1 MFYFHF
7 QVSDDEDDEE
17 EESGEP
23 GSTLFVKNLNFDT
36 TDESLKQVCLFID
49 ILQNHRKRFHI
60 LPCTFVIATVS
71 DKFKS

>member
-7 QVSDDEDDEE
+7 QVSDDDDEEE

-36 TDESLKQVCLFID
+36 TDESLKQVCLNID
-49 ILQNHRKRFHI
+49 ILPKTIEKDATLYH
-60 LPCTFVIATVS
+60 VITTVS
-71 DKFKS
+71 DNFKL

>member
-1 MFYFHF
+1 LFYFHF
-7 QVSDDEDDEE
+7 QVSDDDEEE

-49 ILQNHRKRFHI
+49 ILPKTIEKDATLYH
-60 LPCTFVIATVS
+60 VITIVS
-71 DKFKS
+71 DNFKL